1 MARKEPRLGDLVV
14 FAMSPQPGEYGVVV
28 GINDETGVA
37 DVLWPWGH
45 IECSRSTFE
54 GERWGNLRIIT
65 DEEQD

>member
-37 DVLWPWGH
+37 NVLWPWGH
-45 IECSRSTFE
+45 IEC
-54 GERWGNLRIIT
+54 
-65 DEEQD
+65 